1 MTDITKKYRL
11 IAAVLLIITILLNV
25 GPLATYSVI
34 AMCEA
39 DLVVEKVALTTTV
52 FIVLIMTVYSMV
64 SKTALRSRIWIIL
77 LGMYFCL
84 DYILTPLIIIAV
96 CQVVDEIIINPLYRH
111 YHNKY
116 TINREIDKR

>member
-25 GPLATYSVI
+25 GPLATYSII
-34 AMCEA
+34 AMYEA
-39 DLVVEKVALTTTV
+39 DLVVEKVSLTCTV
-52 FIVLIMTVYSMV
+52 FIVLIMTLYSLV

-96 CQVVDEIIINPLYRH
+96 CQVADEIIFNPLYKH
-111 YHNKY
+111 YRNKY

>member
-11 IAAVLLIITILLNV
+11 ITAVLLIITILLNV
-25 GPLATYSVI
+25 GPLATYSII

-39 DLVVEKVALTTTV
+39 DLVVEKVSLTCTI
-52 FIVLIMTVYSMV
+52 FIVLIMTLYSLV

-96 CQVVDEIIINPLYRH
+96 CQVVDEIIINPLYKH
-111 YHNKY
+111 YRNKY

>member
-1 MTDITKKYRL
+1 MTDITKKYRI

-34 AMCEA
+34 AFCEA
-39 DLVVEKVALTTTV
+39 DLVVEKVSLTCTV
-52 FIVLIMTVYSMV
+52 FIVLIMTLYSMV

-96 CQVVDEIIINPLYRH
+96 CQVADEIIFNPLYRH